1 MENMVNL
8 GITVALLVI
17 WYLLELC
24 REKTGQ

>member
-8 GITVALLVI
+8 GITIVLLAI
-17 WYLLELC
+17 WYLLELY